1 MLFNYKIVKKTFSYL
16 LTLIILGAVFLIWLR
31 IEKAQEEKV
40 IPQSDTKEK
49 QSSVAVVEKIKEEAT
64 AGESSFS
71 SSDPKNLA
79 DKKATADEDEKNPTK
94 ILISVPFTTQAP
106 FGKWD
111 EFHEEAC
118 EEASL
123 VMLKY
128 FLDGKKLDK
137 DTAEKEIQD
146 LIKYQM
152 KKYGDYRDSDMEQL
166 VSIAKDYYGIKN
178 LKVVYAF
185 KPEDIKDYLAKG
197 KPIIVP
203 TAGRLLKN
211 PNFKSP
217 GPLYHNL
224 VLTGYEG
231 DTIITNDPGTRRG
244 QNYEYKLKTLYDAIH
259 DFPGNPK
266 NIEKGQKAM
275 IVLE

>member
-1 MLFNYKIVKKTFSYL
+1 MIWSKIENMK
-16 LTLIILGAVFLIWLR
+16 
-31 IEKAQEEKV
+31 EEKV
-40 IPQSDTKEK
+40 IPQSNTEEK
-49 QSSVAVVEKIKEEAT
+49 QSSVAVVEKIKEEAM
-64 AGESSFS
+64 AGEPSFA

-79 DKKATADEDEKNPTK
+79 DKKATAGEEEKNPTK

-137 DTAEKEIQD
+137 DIAEKEIQD

-178 LKVVYAF
+178 LKVVYTF

-211 PNFKSP
+211 PNFKNL

-224 VLTGYEG
+224 VLIGYEG

-275 IVLE
+275 IVIE